1 MCFIILKAESV
12 YLTLETPHSITGVPA
27 FNFSMK
33 DKVNDGIYERNRCY
47 GLFFYKKIL
56 REAFTFPFDLVTR

>member
-27 FNFSMK
+27 NNFSMK
-33 DKVNDGIYERNRCY
+33 DEVNMMESMNGTDATAYSSI
-47 GLFFYKKIL
+47 KK
-56 REAFTFPFDLVTR
+56 

>member
-33 DKVNDGIYERNRCY
+33 DKVNDGIYDATAY
-47 GLFFYKKIL
+47 SSIKKIL
-56 REAFTFPFDLVTR
+56 REASIFPFDLVTR

>member
-1 MCFIILKAESV
+1 MSIIYLKVKSV

-33 DKVNDGIYERNRCY
+33 DKVNDGIYDATAYSSIKNN
-47 GLFFYKKIL
+47 
-56 REAFTFPFDLVTR
+56 P